1 VRTAL
6 GLAARALT
14 ALAVLAV
21 VGASQARAEEPH
33 VIRIATVA
41 PEGSSWARELAS
53 FARAVEMR
61 TSGAV
66 KIKVYYGGKAGG
78 ELEVKQR
85 VEKGQLDGAF
95 SGGMMCTRV
104 MPSMNVLRVTGV
116 FQDRGETTHVA
127 RQLTPR
133 FAKEAAGNGYTLLAT
148 APIGASIIFSRVPV
162 KTMDQLRK
170 VRTWRWNLDDT
181 AISLNRA
188 MGFNISPNDLPNAAL
203 AFEQGKIDAFYAIPA
218 AALVFQWYA
227 QTSYIIDLPGDYL
240 IGCVVVRTQ
249 ALDKL
254 TESQREILRS
264 ETAASAIRFD
274 ELTRRQDAQLLG
286 ATGVFA
292 RYGNKFTPVSPKL
305 RAEFFEAA
313 RKAREKLDERVVSKA
328 LISEVLTMLADY
340 RGEHQ

>member
-1 VRTAL
+1 MSAAL
-6 GLAARALT
+6 GLVARALT
-14 ALAVLAV
+14 AVVALAAV
-21 VGASQARAEEPH
+21 ASSHARADERH
-33 VIRIATVA
+33 VIRLATVA
-41 PEGSSWARELAS
+41 PEGSSWAHELAV
-53 FARAVEMR
+53 FTRAVETR
-61 TSGAV
+61 TNGAV

-78 ELEVKQR
+78 ELEVKKR
-85 VEKGQLDGAF
+85 IEKGQLDGAM
-95 SGGMMCTRV
+95 SGGMMCMRV

-127 RQLTPR
+127 RQLAPR
-133 FAKEAAGNGYTLLAT
+133 FAKEAESNGYTLLGT

-170 VRTWRWNLDDT
+170 LRTWRWNLDDT

-188 MGFNISPNDLPNAAL
+188 MGFKIMPNDLSEAGP
-203 AFEQGKIDAFYAIPA
+203 AFEQGKIDAVYAIPA

-240 IGCVVVRTQ
+240 IGCIVVRMQ
-249 ALDKL
+249 AIDKL

-264 ETAASAIRFD
+264 ESAAAAIRFD
-274 ELTRRQDAQLLG
+274 DLTRRQDAQLVG
-286 ATGVFA
+286 PNGVFV
-292 RYGNKFTPVSPKL
+292 RHGNKFAPISAKL

-313 RKAREKLDERVVSKA
+313 RKAREKLDERVVSKE
-328 LISEVLTMLADY
+328 LINEVLTMLADY